1 MVNENLFEWHVK
13 LHKID
18 EDSHLAKDMKEAQI
32 PYILLH
38 LVFPD
43 NFPFQPPFMSV
54 ISPIIDGG
62 FVMGGGAI
70 CCELLTPQGWN
81 SAYTIESVLMQFA
94 TNVVK
99 GEGRLSENQSEKYDR
114 KRAEETFK
122 DIVEI
127 HKGGNWYTPD
137 LADG

>member
-1 MVNENLFEWHVK
+1 MK
-13 LHKID
+13 LYKID
-18 EDSHLAKDMKEAQI
+18 DDSRLAREMKEAQI

-38 LVFPD
+38 FVFPD
-43 NFPFQPPFMSV
+43 NFPFKPPFLAV

-62 FVMGGGAI
+62 FVMDSGAI
-70 CCELLTPQGWN
+70 CMELLTPQGWN

-99 GEGRLSENQSEKYDR
+99 GQGYLSKCQVSNYNRQ
-114 KRAEETFK
+114 RAEETFK
-122 DIVEI
+122 SIVEI
-127 HKGGNWYTPD
+127 HKNGNWYTPN